1 MQGQSEALTNAE
13 IVSDSYEYRYLTN
26 KIIPLKNHV
35 GEDIT
40 YNKTQG
46 YRFDNGTNQQEWVNS
61 HVTGSSCYGYT
72 NLVPEFCRAYT
83 EVTGKQ
89 VVAVHI
95 AKGSTVID
103 DWMQDKFG
111 YQNYKTYLISLQ
123 HTLFHKKISFCTQIK
138 HLRDFT

>member
-1 MQGQSEALTNAE
+1 MDIIIFGGQSNMQGQSEALTNAE
-13 IVSDSYEYRYLTN
+13 IVPDSYEYRYLTN
-26 KIIPLKNHV
+26 KIIPLKNPV

-40 YNKTQG
+40 YNKTRG
-46 YRFDNGTNQQEWVNS
+46 YRFDNGTNQQEWLNS

-89 VVAVHI
+89 VVAVLI

-103 DWMQDKFG
+103 DWMPGKF
-111 YQNYKTYLISLQ
+111 
-123 HTLFHKKISFCTQIK
+123 
-138 HLRDFT
+138 